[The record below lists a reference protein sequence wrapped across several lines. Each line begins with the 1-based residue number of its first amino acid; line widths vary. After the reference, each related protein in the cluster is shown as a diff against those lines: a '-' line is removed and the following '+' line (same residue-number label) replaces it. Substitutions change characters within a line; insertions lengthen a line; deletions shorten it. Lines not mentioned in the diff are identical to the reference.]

1 MAEMRFVLPGSDTLT
16 LGGQTADKLIRSGDG
31 DAALLYLYVLRT
43 GGSASLT
50 QAAKIFGRSEGEI
63 SASMALLNKLGLL
76 QYDEDFKPLRKEEPP
91 EYTAEDIKRELD
103 NGSVFYSLVQ
113 EAQKSL
119 GKIFSSD
126 DLIKLFGLYDSL
138 GLPPE
143 VILQLITYCIDENRR
158 RYGPGRMP
166 TLRYIEKTA
175 YTWEREGIFTLE
187 QAEQYIKTLEAKRS
201 IQTEI
206 KRILQIKDRELAAS
220 EKKYLDNWL
229 GLGFSPETIEIAY
242 DKTVLKTGRLAW
254 SYMDSII
261 SSWHAKG
268 LRTADEILQKD
279 GKPIVSDKTRQRT
292 HQKTNAPEQ
301 ADIERMKKLLNK
313 MKGE

>member
-16 LGGQTADKLIRSGDG
+16 LSAQTADKLIRSGDG

-43 GGSASLT
+43 GGLASLT
-50 QAAKIFGRSEGEI
+50 QAAKAFGRTEGEI
-63 SASMALLNKLGLL
+63 SASMALLSRLGLL
-76 QYDEDFKPLRKEEPP
+76 QYDEDLKPLRKEEPP

-103 NGSVFYSLVQ
+103 NGSVFYLLVQ
-113 EAQKSL
+113 ESQKSL

-143 VILQLITYCIDENRR
+143 VILHLITYCIDENQR
-158 RYGPGRMP
+158 RYGPSRMP
-166 TLRYIEKTA
+166 TMRYIEKTA

-201 IQTEI
+201 LHSEI

-220 EKKYLDNWL
+220 EKKYLDAWL
-229 GLGFSPETIEIAY
+229 ALGFSSETIEIAY

-261 SSWHAKG
+261 KSWHAKG
-268 LRTADEILQKD
+268 LHTTDEIQQKD
-279 GKPIVSDKTRQRT
+279 GKSAVTDNTRHRT
-292 HQKTNAPEQ
+292 HQKANAPEL